1 MEAVIARL
9 EAVATRLEA
18 TDGRL
23 RQSGT
28 STAHGVP
35 ATVSVPQGG
44 SKSAPI
50 TPPTSKYQDQDSFSQ
65 VISATTAFLDV
76 AERIGGEVLLASRTM
91 AAGVQSVR
99 KVLPAFQVC
108 RAPSG
113 PEELQQLLAPVAT
126 QLEAAGKLG
135 LGSRS
140 PYLNHFKVVGEA
152 AQALSWVAYSGPN
165 CGMRSPPDHV
175 SDALQAAEFYANKV
189 LKDWRPKDAAHGEW
203 VAALKAVLKAMQDF
217 CAAEYPRGPAW
228 KEGGLSAACFLQGDS
243 GAPSS
248 TRAPAAQPPSAPPA
262 AATTSQPG
270 AAQPAKRAGQVPR
283 APPPPPPG
291 HLTKPRGGPADEESR
306 KASGPTGVAAL
317 FADLNRGTAVT
328 AGLRKVTAD
337 MKTKNRPAQEG
348 AGIAAPAKPQAG
360 AVAAPQ
366 RAAPTPAAQP
376 PRFELVQGQKWAVE
390 HQVGVPD
397 LVVADTEPKHT
408 VYVYGCRN
416 STIQVKGKVNAISLD
431 KCSRVGLLFDRVV
444 ASVELINSSSVD
456 VQCTGGVPTLAID
469 ACDGVQLYLP
479 RSSLDTDVTTAK
491 SSGVNIIVLAG
502 DEDGGKEAEG
512 PAEAAVPEQFVTR
525 FRDGAWVTT
534 PVSHSGA

>member
-1 MEAVIARL
+1 MRMWKGFIVICFQSLCRL
-9 EAVATRLEA
+9 VGPHTLADNHHIFQPKRIRA
-18 TDGRL
+18 
-23 RQSGT
+23 
-28 STAHGVP
+28 
-35 ATVSVPQGG
+35 
-44 SKSAPI
+44 
-50 TPPTSKYQDQDSFSQ
+50 TPPS
-65 VISATTAFLDV
+65 
-76 AERIGGEVLLASRTM
+76 
-91 AAGVQSVR
+91 
-99 KVLPAFQVC
+99 C
-108 RAPSG
+108 
-113 PEELQQLLAPVAT
+113 
-126 QLEAAGKLG
+126 
-135 LGSRS
+135 
-140 PYLNHFKVVGEA
+140 
-152 AQALSWVAYSGPN
+152 
-165 CGMRSPPDHV
+165 
-175 SDALQAAEFYANKV
+175 
-189 LKDWRPKDAAHGEW
+189 
-203 VAALKAVLKAMQDF
+203 QDF

-291 HLTKPRGGPADEESR
+291 HLTKPRGGPADEELR

-366 RAAPTPAAQP
+366 RAAPTPASQP

-416 STIQVKGKVNAISLD
+416 STIQV
-431 KCSRVGLLFDRVV
+431 CMF
-444 ASVELINSSSVD
+444 
-456 VQCTGGVPTLAID
+456 
-469 ACDGVQLYLP
+469 
-479 RSSLDTDVTTAK
+479 
-491 SSGVNIIVLAG
+491 
-502 DEDGGKEAEG
+502 GGKGAKLTG
-512 PAEAAVPEQFVTR
+512 CGVANAGSAPATLETEHEHRRPRMKPGLWYYPIPLQT
-525 FRDGAWVTT
+525 
-534 PVSHSGA
+534 